1 MKRIIAL
8 LAVFMIMIPVAVNA
22 AFTDVANDH
31 WAKTYIDE
39 LSQKGI
45 INGYTDGTFKPNN
58 TLTRG
63 EFLKLIMTSSIP
75 DLDFSKVTPKY
86 YHWAASYVTVAENY
100 GVIEKDQ
107 ILGTNIDKPI
117 SRIEVIKIL
126 SLCDINI
133 RGERN
138 LPNKN
143 ALSFSDI
150 SELSEKESSL
160 LAHAVSKGIINGY
173 SDGTFKPNNS
183 LTRAEVSKIL
193 SLYVQEREV

>member
-1 MKRIIAL
+1 MKKIVAL
-8 LAVFMIMIPVAVNA
+8 LVVLILAIPMVVNA
-22 AFTDVANDH
+22 AFSDVVEEH
-31 WAKTYIDE
+31 WAAGYINE
-39 LSQKGI
+39 LTQKGI

-63 EFLKLIMTSSIP
+63 EFLKLIITASIP

-133 RGERN
+133 RGARN
-138 LPNKN
+138 LPNEN
-143 ALSFSDI
+143 ALSFRDI
-150 SELSEKESSL
+150 DGLSEKEAAL
-160 LAHAVSKGIINGY
+160 LSHAVSKGIINGY

-183 LTRAEVSKIL
+183 LTRAEATKVL
-193 SLYVQEREV
+193 SIYINEKEA